1 MTLLLDTHVFLWWL
15 VDHPRLR
22 EKTRSALEDAATVI
36 HVSAAS
42 FWEIAIKAGLGRI
55 DLGRVD
61 LAAELEAGGFQELPI
76 RARHALEVLA
86 LPRHHDDPFDRMLA
100 AQARVEGLTLV
111 SRDAIF
117 ARYGVYLLRA

>member
-1 MTLLLDTHVFLWWL
+1 
-15 VDHPRLR
+15 
-22 EKTRSALEDAATVI
+22 LEDAAAVI

-42 FWEIAIKAGLGRI
+42 FWEVAIKAGLGRI

-76 RARHALEVLA
+76 RARHALEVRA

-117 ARYGVYLLRA
+117 ARYGVNLLRA